1 MWFLFSVDQISLVVY
16 IMEQIA
22 QISQVGRMWPTFSC
36 GPNMLNMD
44 YTQMMTT
51 HTRQESSPHQVR
63 AMQPI
68 FRTTCPKYL
77 GNSFSVEKTTH
88 LSCLT
93 VILKTRM
100 WPTLWIYQQSPTDLE
115 KWHLCLPS
123 HRLLSEELHIR
134 DDPTT
139 LFCFFFVFCFCRKL
153 KLEKELAGMLWRI
166 RWEDL
171 QFESPN
177 KYHKRAG
184 SRLTLSQVRFL
195 SVPSLNRSQII
206 PMSWFLLVQ
215 KCPQLNIK
223 SGINANFI
231 RNISHF

>member
-1 MWFLFSVDQISLVVY
+1 
-16 IMEQIA
+16 MEKIA

-100 WPTLWIYQQSPTDLE
+100 WPTLWTIN
-115 KWHLCLPS
+115 S
-123 HRLLSEELHIR
+123 HQLTLRSAR
-134 DDPTT
+134 DDISVCHPIGSISEMV
-139 LFCFFFVFCFCRKL
+139 LQLCSVFFFFLFL
-153 KLEKELAGMLWRI
+153 QETEAGEGTGRNVVA
-166 RWEDL
+166 D
-171 QFESPN
+171 QVG
-177 KYHKRAG
+177 G
-184 SRLTLSQVRFL
+184 S
-195 SVPSLNRSQII
+195 SV
-206 PMSWFLLVQ
+206 
-215 KCPQLNIK
+215 
-223 SGINANFI
+223 
-231 RNISHF
+231 

>member
-1 MWFLFSVDQISLVVY
+1 MCSNVFLWFLFSVDLISLVVY
-16 IMEQIA
+16 IMEKIA

-115 KWHLCLPS
+115 KCPRWHLCLPS
-123 HRLLSEELHIR
+123 HRLHIR

-139 LFCFFFVFCFCRKL
+139 LFCFFFFVFAGNWSWRRNWPECCGGSGGRIFSLRVPTSII
-153 KLEKELAGMLWRI
+153 KEPEVDWRCL
-166 RWEDL
+166 RWD
-171 QFESPN
+171 F
-177 KYHKRAG
+177 
-184 SRLTLSQVRFL
+184 
-195 SVPSLNRSQII
+195 
-206 PMSWFLLVQ
+206 
-215 KCPQLNIK
+215 
-223 SGINANFI
+223 
-231 RNISHF
+231 

>member
-1 MWFLFSVDQISLVVY
+1 
-16 IMEQIA
+16 MEQIA

-100 WPTLWIYQQSPTDLE
+100 WPTLWTIN
-115 KWHLCLPS
+115 S
-123 HRLLSEELHIR
+123 HQLTLRTAR
-134 DDPTT
+134 DDISVCHPIGSSQKSSISEMI
-139 LFCFFFVFCFCRKL
+139 LQLCSVFFLFFVF
-153 KLEKELAGMLWRI
+153 AG
-166 RWEDL
+166 
-171 QFESPN
+171 N
-177 KYHKRAG
+177 
-184 SRLTLSQVRFL
+184 
-195 SVPSLNRSQII
+195 
-206 PMSWFLLVQ
+206 
-215 KCPQLNIK
+215 
-223 SGINANFI
+223 
-231 RNISHF
+231 

>member
-1 MWFLFSVDQISLVVY
+1 MCSNVFLWFLFSVDQISLVVY

-139 LFCFFFVFCFCRKL
+139 LFCFFFFLFL
-153 KLEKELAGMLWRI
+153 QETEAGEGTGRNVVADQVGGSSV
-166 RWEDL
+166 WE
-171 QFESPN
+171 
-177 KYHKRAG
+177 
-184 SRLTLSQVRFL
+184 SQQV
-195 SVPSLNRSQII
+195 S
-206 PMSWFLLVQ
+206 
-215 KCPQLNIK
+215 
-223 SGINANFI
+223 
-231 RNISHF
+231 